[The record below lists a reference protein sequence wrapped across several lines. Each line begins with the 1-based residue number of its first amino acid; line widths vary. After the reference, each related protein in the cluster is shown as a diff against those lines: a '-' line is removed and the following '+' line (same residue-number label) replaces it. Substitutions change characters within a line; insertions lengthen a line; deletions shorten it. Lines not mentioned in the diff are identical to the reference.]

1 MTFADHALEPPSAT
15 GVYQRSWP
23 TLRKYFVELLVITV
37 LWGILSLP
45 SGFSDGWFA
54 QFVVT
59 AYQVLV
65 LGPLSFGGLYAMLT
79 ATRDRR
85 PEVGLLFVAFQRCY
99 WPSVLANFLLSVAL
113 MVGFAMLILPGIFL
127 AVRLAFVPY
136 LVVDED
142 LDPVAAF
149 RESWRRTAPVGWTL
163 FGAMLLA
170 IPIALGGLLL
180 LVVGVVP
187 ALVWTSL
194 AFARLFVEATELDR
208 RRPVIELGR
217 QP

>member
-1 MTFADHALEPPSAT
+1 MTFSAHALEPPSVL
-15 GVYQRSWP
+15 GVYQRSW
-23 TLRKYFVELLVITV
+23 TSLKQYFLELLAITV

-79 ATRDRR
+79 ATRGRQ

-113 MVGFAMLILPGIFL
+113 MVGFALLIVPGIFL
-127 AVRLAFVPY
+127 AVRLGFVPY

-163 FGAMLLA
+163 LGAMLLA
-170 IPIALGGLLL
+170 IPITIGGLML
-180 LVVGVVP
+180 LVVGVLP
-187 ALVWTSL
+187 ALIWTSL

-208 RRPVIELGR
+208 RSPVIELGT
-217 QP
+217 PS